1 MNMLEYQKKILQKV
15 SFSKDLFIREFNK
28 TLNWI
33 TGNEIKD
40 FINWVNQTFG
50 SIYSNEISSATKQL
64 QLNPVSGK
72 SRKNTEQ

>member
-40 FINWVNQTFG
+40 FINWVKQTFG